1 MTTLLAISLAACGAL
16 LVAVFQ
22 LRRRLQA
29 SRAAFAVLTTRM
41 PVGILQADANGM
53 CTFAN
58 DAWCEL
64 SGLTSQETLGRAWS
78 QAVHPDDLAD
88 TIAEWEA
95 SVREQRPYSHAL
107 RLLRPDGTQRH
118 VLAKACPIQ
127 DQRGSVT
134 GFIGSVLDVSDRLE
148 TDRLLRRKDSL
159 LQTLIDH
166 SSAAIYL
173 KDRQGR
179 YLLMNRRHQ
188 SLWPEITHDRP
199 GTTPYDWFSE
209 QVAESFL
216 ATDGEVFRTG
226 ETRTFEESIHLS
238 DGLRTFLTA
247 KFPVF
252 DEHGEV
258 MAVGGISADISELE
272 ATRQALAERERLLRG
287 LIEVQEAEKRLLCHE
302 FHDGLIQYS
311 VGSKM
316 LLESLQTNDLPA
328 AMKSVVDSV
337 IDCLAKGIDDGR
349 RVIRGIRPAVLDDLG
364 LRAAVDDLVEDVKKS
379 EIDVEVS
386 FDGNIDDLPSALQ
399 TTAYRVIQES
409 FNNARRHSGT
419 TSIRMHLA
427 RGADGFVVIIEDFG
441 AGFDPAATGNTG
453 FGLLGLTERVRL
465 AGGTCTVDTAP
476 GAGTRVA
483 VQLPLKAPLPEP
495 LLPHA

>member
-1 MTTLLAISLAACGAL
+1 VTTLLAISLATCGAL
-16 LVAVFQ
+16 LVAVIQ

-29 SRAAFAVLTTRM
+29 SRAAFDVLTTRT
-41 PVGILQADANGM
+41 PVGILRADARGM

-64 SGLTSQETLGRAWS
+64 SGLTPRETLGRAWS

-107 RLLRPDGTQRH
+107 RLLRPDGTERH
-118 VLAKACPIQ
+118 VLAKACPIK
-127 DQRGSVT
+127 DQRGCVT
-134 GFIGSVLDVSDRLE
+134 GFIGSVLDITDRLE
-148 TDRLLRRKDSL
+148 ADRLLRRKDSL

-173 KDRQGR
+173 KDREGR
-179 YLLMNRRHQ
+179 YLLMNRRHL
-188 SLWPEITHDRP
+188 SLWPELTHYRP

-209 QVAESFL
+209 QVADSFL
-216 ATDGEVFRTG
+216 ATDAEVFRTG
-226 ETRTFEESIHLS
+226 ETRTFEESIPLS

-247 KFPVF
+247 KFPVL
-252 DEHGEV
+252 DERGEV

-272 ATRQALAERERLLRG
+272 AARRSLAERERLLRG
-287 LIEVQEAEKRLLCHE
+287 LIDVQEAEKRLLCHE

-316 LLESLQTNDLPA
+316 LLESLQTSDLPA
-328 AMKSVVDSV
+328 MVKSAVDSV
-337 IDCLAKGIDDGR
+337 IDFLAKGIDDGR

-379 EIDVEVS
+379 EIAVDFS
-386 FDGNIDDLPSALQ
+386 FDGNIDDLPAALQ

-409 FNNARRHSGT
+409 CNNARRHSGT
-419 TSIRMHLA
+419 TSIRIYLL
-427 RGADGFVVIIEDFG
+427 RGADGLGITIEDFG
-441 AGFDPAATGNTG
+441 AGFDPAGACKTG
-453 FGLLGLTERVRL
+453 FGLLGLRERVRL
-465 AGGTCTVDTAP
+465 AEGTCTIDTAP

-483 VQLPLKAPLPEP
+483 VHLPLKTPLPEP
-495 LLPHA
+495 LAPHP